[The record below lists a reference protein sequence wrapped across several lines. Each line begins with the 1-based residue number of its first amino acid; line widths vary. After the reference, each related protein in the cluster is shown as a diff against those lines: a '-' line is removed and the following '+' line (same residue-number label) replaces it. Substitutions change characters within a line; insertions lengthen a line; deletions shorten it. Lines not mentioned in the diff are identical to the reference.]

1 MDYTTIAS
9 LFLTAYI
16 GSGILLLIYLKAD
29 RYPKNRVQA
38 ARTQTERLITINI
51 VTLAFLNTGNIHS
64 LITLP
69 IILATAQIYTAII
82 IQIATARKNSNTPS
96 KQNRN
101 RK

>member
-9 LFLTAYI
+9 LFLTAHI
-16 GSGILLLIYLKAD
+16 SSSILLLIYLKTD

-38 ARTQTERLITINI
+38 ARIQTERLITINI

-69 IILATAQIYTAII
+69 IIVATAQIYTATI

-101 RK
+101 KK